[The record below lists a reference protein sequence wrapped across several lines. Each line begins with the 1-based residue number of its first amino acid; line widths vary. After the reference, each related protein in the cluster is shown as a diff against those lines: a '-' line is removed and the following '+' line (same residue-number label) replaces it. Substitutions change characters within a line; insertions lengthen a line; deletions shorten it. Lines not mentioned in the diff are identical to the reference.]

1 MNYIIISTLLC
12 VFLFFLQ
19 FLEFLFRNVLQ
30 QVLLDIVL
38 GRQLEAVFADEEIL
52 RETLSGVLYGG
63 HAIVGTQQQADR
75 RVVVRLHH
83 LMLVVVHVKIQL
95 RGIFVA
101 ESVNLQID
109 NDVAFQDAVVENKVG
124 LEIVLIDEN
133 SLLASLEAETAA
145 HLQQECLQVIQ
156 DVRLQLGF
164 RIDFLRLYPQ
174 KFERHRVVLRMLT
187 LRSFRK
193 IIEKRDLPE
202 IAHAFEHCLL

>member
-19 FLEFLFRNVLQ
+19 FLEFLFRDILQ

-101 ESVNLQID
+101 ESVNLQI
-109 NDVAFQDAVVENKVG
+109 
-124 LEIVLIDEN
+124 
-133 SLLASLEAETAA
+133 
-145 HLQQECLQVIQ
+145 
-156 DVRLQLGF
+156 R
-164 RIDFLRLYPQ
+164 
-174 KFERHRVVLRMLT
+174 
-187 LRSFRK
+187 
-193 IIEKRDLPE
+193 
-202 IAHAFEHCLL
+202 